1 MAYLMSDVAAGSNAA
16 LQLQQ
21 NMAAAP
27 DVQQTQANKMQ
38 EQQLI
43 LQQNKDK
50 IQQDAATLQ
59 KTRLANIV
67 SETDFKSSEESKVK
81 LQQLIE
87 TPEAKDALLKND
99 KIAFMNLVLP
109 IQLAAGDSVNAS
121 NTMKTISELEF
132 KKVQTDLK
140 QHEKN
145 RETFGNALASVRSA
159 NETQMPDIVARMPE
173 EMKAAIK
180 SQVPGFFEE
189 KDTKLQK
196 AQLEAL
202 VANGSNKNDMATN
215 EMRLKLLDG
224 QIQVKEEMLKI
235 QQQIF
240 ENKKLTGNTKED
252 KTEERQY
259 AQARRDASRIDS
271 LYKKPL
277 EEAEAEFKKATE
289 EDSKSRLFGI
299 VGSKIERAKSDEDK
313 AALKSTQAWRR
324 LQDLQKD
331 IIGQKLDAL
340 EGMPEGKEKDRLFEA
355 YNRQIRKIDGVVE
368 PVPIPQ
374 RDEKS
379 SGAPMPQGIPGLGSG
394 DIAPKPSSMSTFKPD
409 ARTSPAQATAKTVPS
424 NKQPTKLTGEQK
436 DAAISKAIEAIKNGA
451 DPEKVKA
458 RLKEAGVSLK
468 E

>member
-1 MAYLMSDVAAGSNAA
+1 MSDVAAGSNAA

-27 DVQQTQANKMQ
+27 DVQQAQANKMQ
-38 EQQLI
+38 EQQLK
-43 LQQNKDK
+43 L
-50 IQQDAATLQ
+50 QQDAATLE
-59 KTRLANIV
+59 KTKLANIV
-67 SETDFKSSEESKVK
+67 GETNFKASEDSKAK
-81 LQQLIE
+81 LQQFIQ
-87 TPEAKDALLKND
+87 TPEAKEALSKDD
-99 KIAFMNLVLP
+99 KVAFMKLLLP
-109 IQLAAGDSVNAS
+109 IQMAAGDVTNGAE
-121 NTMKTISELEF
+121 TMKTISELEF

-145 RETFGNALASVRSA
+145 RETFGNALASVRAA
-159 NETQMPDIVARMPE
+159 NETQMPDIIAKMPE

-252 KTEERQY
+252 RTEERQY
-259 AQARRDASRIDS
+259 AQARRDAARIDS

-289 EDSKSRLFGI
+289 EDSKSRLFGF
-299 VGSKIERAKSDEDK
+299 VGSKIERASSDEDK
-313 AALKSTQAWRR
+313 AALKSTKAWRR

-368 PVPIPQ
+368 PTPIPQ
-374 RDEKS
+374 RDDKS

-394 DIAPKPSSMSTFKPD
+394 DVAPKPSSMSTFKPD
-409 ARTSPAQATAKTVPS
+409 ARTSSAKSSSVTS
-424 NKQPTKLTGEQK
+424 NKLTTEQQGIVDK
-436 DAAISKAIEAIKNGA
+436 ANAAIKAGA
-451 DPEKVKA
+451 DPEKVKE
-458 RLKEAGVSLK
+458 RLKQAKIPGY
-468 E
+468 

>member
-38 EQQLI
+38 EQQLK
-43 LQQNKDK
+43 L
-50 IQQDAATLQ
+50 QQDAATLE
-59 KTRLANIV
+59 KTKLANIV
-67 SETDFKSSEESKVK
+67 GETNFKASEDSKAK
-81 LQQLIE
+81 LQQFIQ
-87 TPEAKDALLKND
+87 TPEAKEALSKDD
-99 KIAFMNLVLP
+99 KVAFMKLLLP
-109 IQLAAGDSVNAS
+109 IQMAAGDVTNGAE
-121 NTMKTISELEF
+121 TMKTISELEF

-145 RETFGNALASVRSA
+145 RETFGNALASVRAA
-159 NETQMPDIVARMPE
+159 NETQMPDIIAKMPE

-252 KTEERQY
+252 RTEERQY

-313 AALKSTQAWRR
+313 AALKSTKAWRR

-331 IIGQKLDAL
+331 IIEQKLDAL

-368 PVPIPQ
+368 PTPIPQ
-374 RDEKS
+374 RDDKS

-394 DIAPKPSSMSTFKPD
+394 DVAPKPSSMSTFKPD
-409 ARTSPAQATAKTVPS
+409 ARTSSAKSSSVTS
-424 NKQPTKLTGEQK
+424 NKLTTEQQGIVDK
-436 DAAISKAIEAIKNGA
+436 ANAAIKAGA
-451 DPEKVKA
+451 DPEKVKE
-458 RLKEAGVSLK
+458 RLKQAKIPGY
-468 E
+468 